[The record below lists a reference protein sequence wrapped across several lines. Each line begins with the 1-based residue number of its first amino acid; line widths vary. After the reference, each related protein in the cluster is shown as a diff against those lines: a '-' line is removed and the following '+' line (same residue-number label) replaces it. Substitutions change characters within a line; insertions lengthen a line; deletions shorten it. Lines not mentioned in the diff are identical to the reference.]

1 MNLIF
6 FIINQVFTILNG
18 IKLYSEIYSNGE
30 KLINLLCPSIM
41 SHRKI
46 WKVFE
51 KSNFPKSID
60 HAGMITY
67 RDTRINHRE

>member
-1 MNLIF
+1 MEN
-6 FIINQVFTILNG
+6 
-18 IKLYSEIYSNGE
+18 
-30 KLINLLCPSIM
+30 KLINFFCPSVM
-41 SHRKI
+41 SHHKI

-67 RDTRINHRE
+67 RDTRINHRSNYARCQLVILCI